1 MTIQIYVEG
10 DAELVRQQIQT
21 LFATPTTPA
30 ALASVDA
37 LFSLPAQIGA
47 ELQGGIYAGPY
58 VEDGQV
64 HHLISARED
73 LGSQEW
79 EVAGQHA
86 KEYKGGGFS
95 DWRLPTKNEGMACLA
110 AVAGLFEKSYYW
122 TSTPSGSGTAWAVSF
137 EGGDVLFWYRDREF
151 RVRPVRRFTY

>member
-1 MTIQIYVEG
+1 MSIQIHIEG
-10 DAELVRQQIQT
+10 VDAEHIRQQVQT
-21 LFATPTTPA
+21 LLATATAPKEI
-30 ALASVDA
+30 AS
-37 LFSLPAQIGA
+37 FPLPAGIGA

-64 HHLISARED
+64 HHLIVAHEN
-73 LGSQEW
+73 LGRQEW

-86 KEYKGGGFS
+86 KEYEGGGFY

-122 TSTPSGSGTAWAVSF
+122 TSTPYGSGDAWAVHF
-137 EGGDVLFWYRDREF
+137 EYGDVDDWRRDLEF
-151 RVRPVRRFTY
+151 RVRPVRRFIP